1 MIFFRLSTWVLL
13 LLLCIVTLGATTLG
27 HFLGRSLRD
36 RSEGLREPF
45 GALQGAMLGF
55 MGLVLAF
62 GLSLAV
68 GRYEARRAAVV
79 DESNAIGTA
88 YLRAQ
93 TLPEPART
101 RSLDLLRHYTDS
113 SIRITNTVPSS
124 TAQDRA
130 IRESDRTERG
140 LWQQAGDALEAEPEG
155 SAVRLYVESL
165 NTAFDAQSTRVYGLR
180 NRVPTAVLALE
191 IIGAAIALGL
201 LALHLSTMGRGWLT
215 VLTASV
221 LVTATLLITFDLDRP
236 ERGLIQ
242 ISSAP
247 LTNLRSSM
255 AQPPAAGP

>member
-1 MIFFRLSTWVLL
+1 MIFFRLSTWVLVVL
-13 LLLCIVTLGATTLG
+13 LFVVTLGATTLG
-27 HFLGRSLRD
+27 HVVGRSLRD

-101 RSLDLLRHYTDS
+101 RSLDLLRHYTDT

-124 TAQDRA
+124 TAQARA
-130 IRESDRTERG
+130 IRDSDRTERA
-140 LWQQAGDALEAEPEG
+140 LWRQAGDALAAEPQG

-165 NTAFDAQSTRVYGLR
+165 NTSFDAQSTRVYGLR

-215 VLTASV
+215 VLAASV

-247 LTNLRSSM
+247 LTDLRSSM
-255 AQPPAAGP
+255 VQPPANGP